1 MRTDYSAALVLNR
14 LRVQNANLI
23 SSPLTWG
30 FPAPSAFTGFVHT
43 LERSLGGRGLHFP
56 GVGIVC
62 HDVEPQTSGG
72 AFTQA
77 LRLTRNPLDH
87 TGGSPAIVEE
97 GRAHLTVSLV
107 LPVAGEGAPV
117 TETQAQ
123 TLAIEV
129 ANLVLSRRLAGGSI
143 WPEEGTG
150 SLRATGHVWTDAAAG
165 WRKIRRRL
173 LPGFA
178 LIERSA
184 LLARHTAAL
193 KADHSAHTALDA
205 LMDLIALHYTPASS
219 NPEEKAPWP
228 SPSRREKGW
237 LVPIPAG
244 YTAISELYPPGGVK
258 NARDPGVPFR
268 FVESVLTLGEW
279 RSPHRLPDLDA
290 LLWRHEADPDHGL
303 YRVRNAYVPETLETA
318 VSLDD

>member
-1 MRTDYSAALVLNR
+1 MRTDYSAAIVLNR
-14 LRVQNANLI
+14 LRVQNANLL

-30 FPAPSAFTGFVHT
+30 FPAPSAFTGFVHS
-43 LERSLGGRGLHFP
+43 LERELAGRSLHFP

-87 TGGSPAIVEE
+87 TGSSAAIVEE

-107 LPVAGEGAPV
+107 FPVAGGSAPV

-123 TLAIEV
+123 ALAAEV
-129 ANLVLSRRLAGGSI
+129 AQLAMGRRLAGGSI
-143 WPEEGTG
+143 WPPLGTDRQQA
-150 SLRATGHVWTDAAAG
+150 SGHVWTDADQG
-165 WRKIRRRL
+165 WRQIRRRL

-184 LLARHTAAL
+184 LLAQRTAAMQVENPD
-193 KADHSAHTALDA
+193 ATALDA
-205 LMDLIALHYTPASS
+205 LLDLIALHYTPASAD
-219 NPEEKAPWP
+219 PAAKAPWP
-228 SPSRREKGW
+228 PPARREKGW

-244 YTAISELYPPGGVK
+244 YAAISPLYPPGAVK
-258 NARDPGVPFR
+258 NARDAGVPFR

-290 LLWRHEADPDHGL
+290 LLWHHEADPERGV
-303 YRVRNAYVPETLETA
+303 YRVRNAETTES
-318 VSLDD
+318 VDD

>member
-1 MRTDYSAALVLNR
+1 MRTEYSAAIVLNR
-14 LRVQNANLI
+14 LRVQNANLL

-30 FPAPSAFTGFVHT
+30 FPAPSAFTGFVHS
-43 LERSLGGRGLHFP
+43 LERELGGRGLHFP

-87 TGGSPAIVEE
+87 TGSSAAIVEE
-97 GRAHLTVSLV
+97 GRAHLVVSLV
-107 LPVAGEGAPV
+107 IPVAGKGAPV

-123 TLAIEV
+123 ALATEV
-129 ANLVLSRRLAGGSI
+129 AQLAMGRRLAGGSI
-143 WPEEGTG
+143 WPPRGTDRPPA
-150 SLRATGHVWTDAAAG
+150 SGHVWTDAEKG
-165 WRKIRRRL
+165 WKQIRRRL

-184 LLARHTAAL
+184 LLAQRTAAMQAENPD
-193 KADHSAHTALDA
+193 KTALDA
-205 LMDLIALHYTPASS
+205 LLDLIALHYTPASAD
-219 NPEEKAPWP
+219 PGEKAPWP
-228 SPSRREKGW
+228 PPARREKGW

-244 YTAISELYPPGGVK
+244 YAAISPLYPPGTVK
-258 NARDPGVPFR
+258 NARDPSVPFR

-279 RSPHRLPDLDA
+279 RSPHRLPDLEA
-290 LLWRHEADPDHGL
+290 LLWHHEADPERGV
-303 YRVRNAYVPETLETA
+303 YRVPNTETA
-318 VSLDD
+318 ESVDD

>member
-1 MRTDYSAALVLNR
+1 MRNDYSAAIVLNR
-14 LRVQNANLI
+14 LRVQNANLL

-30 FPAPSAFTGFVHT
+30 FPAPSAFTGFVHS
-43 LERSLGGRGLHFP
+43 LERELGERGLRFP

-62 HDVEPQTSGG
+62 HHVEPQTSGG

-77 LRLTRNPLDH
+77 LRLTRNPLNHD
-87 TGGSPAIVEE
+87 GSSPAIVEE

-107 LPVAGEGAPV
+107 IPLAGAGAPA

-123 TLAIEV
+123 TLATEIG
-129 ANLVLSRRLAGGSI
+129 ALALSRRLAGGSI
-143 WPEEGTG
+143 WPPKGTDRPLA
-150 SLRATGHVWTDAAAG
+150 SGHVWTDADKG
-165 WRKIRRRL
+165 WRQIRRRL

-184 LLARHTAAL
+184 LLAQRTATMQAENP
-193 KADHSAHTALDA
+193 AHTSLDA
-205 LMDLIALHYTPASS
+205 LLDLIALHYTPASTD
-219 NPEEKAPWP
+219 PAERAPWP
-228 SPSRREKGW
+228 APTRRKKGW

-244 YTAISELYPPGGVK
+244 YAAISPLYPPGTVR

-279 RSPHRLPDLDA
+279 RSPYRLSDLDA
-290 LLWRHEADPDHGL
+290 LLWRHEADPDRGV
-303 YRVRNAYVPETLETA
+303 YRVRNTETTE
-318 VSLDD
+318 SIDD

>member
-1 MRTDYSAALVLNR
+1 MRTDYSAAIVLNR
-14 LRVQNANLI
+14 LRVQNANLL

-30 FPAPSAFTGFVHT
+30 FPAPSAFTGFVHS
-43 LERSLGGRGLHFP
+43 LERELGERSLHFP

-62 HDVEPQTSGG
+62 HHVEPQTSGG

-87 TGGSPAIVEE
+87 TGSSAAIVEE

-107 LPVAGEGAPV
+107 IPVAGAGAPA
-117 TETQAQ
+117 TETQAKM
-123 TLAIEV
+123 LAAEV
-129 ANLVLSRRLAGGSI
+129 GALALSRRLAGGSV
-143 WPEEGTG
+143 WPPNGTDRPLA
-150 SLRATGHVWTDAAAG
+150 SGHVWTDADKG
-165 WRKIRRRL
+165 WRQIRRRL

-184 LLARHTAAL
+184 LLAQRTATMQ
-193 KADHSAHTALDA
+193 SENPAHTALDA
-205 LMDLIALHYTPASS
+205 LLDLIALHYKPASAD
-219 NPEEKAPWP
+219 PAEKAPWP
-228 SPSRREKGW
+228 PPTRREEKGW

-244 YTAISELYPPGGVK
+244 YAAISPLYPPGAVK

-279 RSPHRLPDLDA
+279 RSPHRLSDLDA
-290 LLWRHEADPDHGL
+290 LLWRHEADPERGI
-303 YRVRNAYVPETLETA
+303 YRVRNTDTTEITESA
-318 VSLDD
+318 DD